1 MKLLDKTQ
9 LNTFLEKES
18 TWTPKR
24 LVSKLAYVSGIDP
37 FDELLNGKLF
47 TEVIAQINLHYRP
60 KGLQLEIMKGIKF
73 YSVGILESD
82 ILSINLEGQNQL
94 FEQKNK
100 SVIGRAIL
108 GGLILG
114 PVGAIVGGMTGIG
127 QKQVATNMPENLLSV
142 SFLENSEER
151 ILLFSCK
158 NKHRKD
164 VESYFLKN
172 YRTKFQITHVSDI
185 KPFENSKDHSIAKL
199 EKLIGM
205 KEKGLLTDE
214 EFSTMKSKLM
224 E

>member
-1 MKLLDKTQ
+1 MKILDKAE
-9 LNTFLEKES
+9 LNKYLEKES

-24 LVSKLAYVSGIDP
+24 LVSKLAYVSGITP

-47 TEVIAQINLHYRP
+47 TEVVAQINLRFRP
-60 KGLQLEIMKGIKF
+60 KGLQLEIMKGIKY

-100 SVIGRAIL
+100 SVIGRAIV

-127 QKQVATNMPENLLSV
+127 QKQVATNMPENLLSI
-142 SFLENSEER
+142 SFSENGEEK
-151 ILLFSCK
+151 IILFSCK

-164 VESYFLKN
+164 VETYFLKN
-172 YRTKFQITHVSDI
+172 YKSKFQITHASDI
-185 KPFENSKDHSIAKL
+185 KTIEKTEDDNIEKL
-199 EKLIGM
+199 EKLVSM

-214 EFSTMKSKLM
+214 EFSTMKSELI
-224 E
+224 